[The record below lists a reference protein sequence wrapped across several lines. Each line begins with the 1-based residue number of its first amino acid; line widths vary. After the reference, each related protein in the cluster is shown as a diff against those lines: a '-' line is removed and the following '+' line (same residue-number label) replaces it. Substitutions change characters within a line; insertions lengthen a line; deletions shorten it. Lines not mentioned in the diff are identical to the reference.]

1 MERKSKRH
9 HVIDFIFPIA
19 LFFVFAVS
27 ALIVILLATNIYKSV
42 TENSQELYT
51 SRTALSYISEKV
63 RQNDTAGAIS
73 IGTLDGADSL
83 IIKETINNTTYTTYI
98 YEQEHM
104 LKELYIKEGV
114 KPSLNAGKDILEIK
128 NFQAKKI
135 TDTLFKFTIV
145 TDDGTT
151 DSVTIGL
158 KSRLGGNTL

>member
-42 TENSQELYT
+42 TENSKELYT
-51 SRTALSYISEKV
+51 SRTALSYISEKI
-63 RQNDTAGAIS
+63 RQNDTAGAVS
-73 IGTLDGADSL
+73 IGTLDGTDSL
-83 IIKETINNTTYTTYI
+83 IIKETINDTTYTTYI
-98 YEQEHM
+98 YEQKHM

-114 KPSLNAGKDILEIK
+114 TPSLDAGKDILEIE

-135 TDTLFKFTIV
+135 TDTLFEFTIV
-145 TDDGTT
+145 TDDGTA
-151 DSVTIGL
+151 DSVTVGL
-158 KSRLGGNTL
+158 KSRLGGKAL